1 MTARQYGARYEVC
14 SRCGREW
21 NVSLWAPVGEYL
33 CPVCAEQKRREW
45 NALRDRKHKR
55 GRSRSKS

>member
-1 MTARQYGARYEVC
+1 MTAHRYGARYEVC

-33 CPVCAEQKRREW
+33 CPACAEQKRREQR
-45 NALRDRKHKR
+45 ALRDRKNR
-55 GRSRSKS
+55 WRRNRR

>member
-1 MTARQYGARYEVC
+1 MTAHRYGVRYEVC

-33 CPVCAEQKRREW
+33 CPACAERERKEKRKARIK
-45 NALRDRKHKR
+45 NKNRK
-55 GRSRSKS
+55 

>member
-1 MTARQYGARYEVC
+1 MTAHRYGARYEVC

-33 CPVCAEQKRREW
+33 CPVCAEQKRREQR
-45 NALRDRKHKR
+45 ALRDRKNR
-55 GRSRSKS
+55 RRRNRR